1 MRQPVQFH
9 PLSRAKPIEHPTLSR
24 KGVHIATRSDLH
36 DGTLQW
42 SLEHLTA
49 VLERSQWELQG
60 FLRGIVGDSE
70 QARDL
75 VQDTCYEACRA
86 AQRGTPPFGSTSS
99 SETDMRR
106 WLFRVGYN
114 RAISAL
120 RRRRIIHWLPLENV
134 HLLISFEDESAEGQ
148 DVRAA
153 LATLTPQDAA
163 CLSLIIIHDFTA
175 AEVGQIVGAS
185 PQAVAKRFSRA
196 KQRLRDAYLAQ
207 DPQQEGSGHP

>member
-1 MRQPVQFH
+1 VIQHNPRDTAPQY
-9 PLSRAKPIEHPTLSR
+9 
-24 KGVHIATRSDLH
+24 
-36 DGTLQW
+36 
-42 SLEHLTA
+42 SLEHLAA

-86 AQRGTPPFGSTSS
+86 AQRGMPPFERASSTD
-99 SETDMRR
+99 TDIRR

-120 RRRRIIHWLPLENV
+120 RRRQIIHWLPLESV
-134 HLLISFEDESAEGQ
+134 RHLITFEDESAEGQ

-153 LATLTPQDAA
+153 LAKLSPEDAA
-163 CLSLIIIHDFTA
+163 CLSLIIVHDFTA

-207 DPQQEGSGHP
+207 NPQLEERGRP

>member
-1 MRQPVQFH
+1 
-9 PLSRAKPIEHPTLSR
+9 
-24 KGVHIATRSDLH
+24 
-36 DGTLQW
+36 
-42 SLEHLTA
+42 
-49 VLERSQWELQG
+49 
-60 FLRGIVGDSE
+60 
-70 QARDL
+70 
-75 VQDTCYEACRA
+75 
-86 AQRGTPPFGSTSS
+86 
-99 SETDMRR
+99 MRR

-134 HLLISFEDESAEGQ
+134 RLLISFEDESAEGQ

-163 CLSLIIIHDFTA
+163 CLTLIIIHDFTA